1 MVPSLL
7 YTLAWALALLDA
19 LGRVPLAGQAAGLA
33 ILAFLV
39 WELPRQRGSVRVLFL
54 GMSVAGLLAVG
65 FAAHPVALFL
75 AAWRRGAAYAAF
87 FYALGALRNAAESSP
102 MVRASGRHLVAQ
114 PPGRRYAA
122 MTIGGHL
129 FGIILSYGAIEL
141 FGTMLAGVADPLRRR
156 RMMMAVFRGF
166 ATMNCWSPLN
176 IMTVVVSTA
185 VPAARMGRL
194 IPAAFL
200 LALVMLGIGWWLDRG
215 HGAEPPAPAD
225 RGGWLQHLGV
235 VALVGIVWGLAE
247 LVGRVFG
254 VSLSVGVTAAVPVVG
269 LAWLVA
275 QRESLPARLAG
286 FARRIPSFRGE
297 ATVLGAGGFMGVA
310 LGAVLPHGGIAA
322 ALGLL
327 PPIAIPLAVPVLL
340 VATGLVG
347 LNPIVVVAILGAA
360 IPNPVALGVAPDT
373 LAFACMLGWGVG
385 VGMSAMSA
393 SALTTARWTETD
405 PWTVTMRWNR
415 VYTAWVLALALLAI
429 AGAQLVLRP

>member
-1 MVPSLL
+1 VPSLL

-19 LGRVPLAGQAAGLA
+19 LARLPLAGDAAGLA
-33 ILAFLV
+33 ILAFLLV
-39 WELPRQRGSVRVLFL
+39 ELRRQRRAIRLLFL
-54 GMSVAGLLAVG
+54 FMSAAGLIAIAL
-65 FAAHPVALFL
+65 AAHPLALFL

-87 FYALGALRNAAESSP
+87 FYALGALRDAAESSP

-114 PPGRRYAA
+114 PPGRRYVAL
-122 MTIGGHL
+122 TIGGHV

-141 FGTMLAGVADPLRRR
+141 FGTMLGDAAHPMRRR

-185 VPAARMGRL
+185 VPAARMGKL
-194 IPAAFL
+194 VPIAFL
-200 LALVMLGIGWWLDRG
+200 LALVMLAIGWWLDRR
-215 HGAEPPAPAD
+215 HGTEPALPAD
-225 RGGWLQHLGV
+225 PGGWRQHLGI
-235 VALVGIVWGLAE
+235 VALVAIVWALAA
-247 LVGRVFG
+247 LVGHAFAVP
-254 VSLSVGVTAAVPVVG
+254 LSVGITAAVPLVG
-269 LAWLVA
+269 LAWLLV
-275 QRESLPARLAG
+275 QRQNLPTRLAG

-322 ALGLL
+322 TLALL

-340 VATGLVG
+340 VATGLIG
-347 LNPIVVVAILGAA
+347 LNPIVVVAIIGAA
-360 IPNPVALGVAPDT
+360 LPNPAAIGVAPDA

-385 VGMSAMSA
+385 VGMTAMSA
-393 SALTTARWTETD
+393 SAITTARWTDAD

-415 VYTAWVLALALLAI
+415 AYTACVLVLALAAI
-429 AGAQLVLRP
+429 ATAQAILG